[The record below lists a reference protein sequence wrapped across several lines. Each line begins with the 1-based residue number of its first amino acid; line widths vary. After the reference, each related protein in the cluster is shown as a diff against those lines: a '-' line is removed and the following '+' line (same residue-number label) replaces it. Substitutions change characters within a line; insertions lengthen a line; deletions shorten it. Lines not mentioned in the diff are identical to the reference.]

1 MIHSVKPAHADSV
14 GAGPESPE
22 SGVRRTTSPNL
33 SRLFW
38 GVDWAESLPLALTR
52 DGIELRASH
61 IHRALPFVGAHYA
74 EIFAQDEE
82 RARFFH
88 EPFDEAK
95 IRYYEASDVFELV
108 QHGATIG
115 VMIGAPTDWSTY
127 YVRTM
132 GVLQPYQG
140 RQLPRLVLPFMF
152 RRLAA
157 AGVRRF
163 EVETSA
169 ANLAVV
175 LFLTRMRFNVTG
187 QVLSERWGALLRMT
201 KFLDEGAEDVFLD
214 KFCSGIRYQRRER
227 SGEAFAIDPEE
238 RRES

>member
-1 MIHSVKPAHADSV
+1 MTMTLSPEPAHADSV
-14 GAGPESPE
+14 GSDEEAPE
-22 SGVRRTTSPNL
+22 SGVRAAPPPPPLL

-38 GVDWAESLPLALTR
+38 KVDWVESLPLTLTQ
-52 DGIELRASH
+52 DGIELRASD
-61 IHRALPFVGAHYA
+61 IERALPFIGAHYG
-74 EIFAQDEE
+74 EIFAGDEE

-88 EPFDEAK
+88 EPFDDAK
-95 IRYYEASDVFELV
+95 IRYYRACDVFELT
-108 QHGATIG
+108 HGHRTIG
-115 VMIGAPTDWSTY
+115 IMIGAPTDWSTY

-132 GVLQPYQG
+132 GVLAPYQG

-152 RRLAA
+152 GRLAA

-201 KFLDEGAEDVFLD
+201 KFLDEGAEEVFLD

-227 SGEAFAIDPEE
+227 GDGV
-238 RRES
+238 RD